1 LDGRRENFVMS
12 APDLRKHK
20 LSSFF
25 VTFLTL
31 LASDFSETANGGEN
45 MVRAVGPNSQVVGKL
60 LGNTASE
67 TLILG
72 RDGQLWA
79 LETGT
84 IKSASVLPNPF
95 HPFSAHEI
103 RGELLRE
110 FGEGFDVSG
119 TGHFIVVH
127 PAGEK
132 DRWAGMFEDLYRRML
147 HYFSVRGI
155 SVHEPAFP
163 LVAIVLG
170 KQADFQAYA
179 RRTGRSVDDGILGYY
194 DPRTNR
200 ILMYDVTAGG
210 RVPIDWGVNAATIV
224 HEAAHQTAF
233 NVGLH
238 NRFSATPRWLTE
250 GLGTLFEA
258 RGVFDSRSYGEFR
271 DRVNV
276 EQLVSV
282 RSRYKSEFPRQTFL
296 GLLASDQLF
305 DTDPQRAYA
314 LSWSLTFMLSEQEP
328 RKLAEYLSTTASR
341 PAFRE
346 VTPTDRLTDFVKVF
360 GNILPTLDSR
370 VWQFLTAGARS

>member
-1 LDGRRENFVMS
+1 MS

-271 DRVNV
+271 DRINV
-276 EQLVSV
+276 EQLGSV

>member
-1 LDGRRENFVMS
+1 MNIRTSNSGKSYFNILIHLAVSTLIFS
-12 APDLRKHK
+12 APAKGND
-20 LSSFF
+20 
-25 VTFLTL
+25 T
-31 LASDFSETANGGEN
+31 
-45 MVRAVGPNSQVVGKL
+45 MVRAVGTDFQVVGKP
-60 LGNTASE
+60 LGTTATE

-72 RDGQLWA
+72 RDGQLFA
-79 LETGT
+79 LKNSS
-84 IKSASVLPNPF
+84 IKSASVMKSSYQPF
-95 HPFSAHEI
+95 LAHEM

-110 FGEGFDVSG
+110 FGSGFDVSG
-119 TGHFIVVH
+119 TGHFVVVH

-170 KQADFQAYA
+170 KQSDFQDYA
-179 RRTGRSVDDGILGYY
+179 KRTGREVDNDILGYY

-210 RVPIDWGVNAATIV
+210 RVKIDWGVNAATIV

-238 NRFSATPRWLTE
+238 NRFSAAPRWLTE

-258 RGVFDSRSYGEFR
+258 RGVFDARSYSEFR

-276 EQLVSV
+276 EQLVTV
-282 RSRYKSEFPRQTFL
+282 RSLYKSEFPRQTFL
-296 GLLASDQLF
+296 GLLASDQQF

-314 LSWSLTFMLSEQEP
+314 LSWSLAFMLSEQEP
-328 RKLAEYLSTTASR
+328 RKLAQYLSVTASR

-360 GNILPTLDSR
+360 GNILPTLDAR
-370 VWQFLTAGARS
+370 VWRFLATGARS